1 MWKTLGKG
9 LVGWIRVL
17 SSEPLSCWECN
28 RRKVLRLPD
37 GGHYVDCPPN
47 HHPCRGIA
55 DVSGVT
61 KFSVSSNA
69 VKELAAA
76 SPAFPAGYMRIFVA
90 PQDSIYGMAR
100 MFQMLGEKTRPDL
113 YIVRTMDAAYHLL
126 RVESPEFCPI
136 S

>member
-1 MWKTLGKG
+1 MAFVMDFDARNSILRVTLEGQVTDTILLDCYATIAKT
-9 LVGWIRVL
+9 VA
-17 SSEPLSCWECN
+17 S
-28 RRKVLRLPD
+28 
-37 GGHYVDCPPN
+37 

-76 SPAFPAGYMRIFVA
+76 SPAFPAGYMRIFVT